1 MSVSRL
7 TQNDWNQSE
16 GELRELR
23 QRESGLLGASA
34 WIAVIAATV
43 LAVAT
48 AVECHEYATA
58 TFQNASWIPSLIYG
72 VVLWFWW
79 AAIGLALW
87 KIGCRWPK
95 LAVIS
100 LKAAIL
106 QALIAAGIAAAHLK
120 ILQMTLHAI
129 VLQWPYLSEIGYEQV
144 ARYGIERMSLEGLL
158 YMILWATGAAMRVQI
173 ARQQEALQLAELKQ
187 QLSSAHLRA
196 LQMQLKPH
204 FLFNTLNAIT
214 TLVEIGKQEE
224 AVQTLAHLNA
234 ILRSTLASDVPEK
247 VSLAQE
253 LAVIENYLA
262 IEQIRFADRLRV
274 EMRVDPGALDGLVPC
289 FLLQPMVENA
299 IRHGVSQ
306 LENEGVIRTSIER
319 KGDVLHVSVR
329 DNGSGLRSKSR
340 AEGHGIGLRNTED
353 RLAHFYPGK
362 YSFSSSGFEAGG
374 FEVSITIP
382 YERGSH
388 EVA

>member
-1 MSVSRL
+1 MSRTRL
-7 TQNDWNQSE
+7 EST
-16 GELRELR
+16 GRELR
-23 QRESGLLGASA
+23 KLRRRENGSIGVSV
-34 WIAVIAATV
+34 WIGGIVATV

-48 AVECHEYATA
+48 AVQCHEYATA
-58 TFQNASWIPSLIYG
+58 TFPRASWIPSLIYG

-87 KIGCRWPK
+87 MIAWHWPK

-100 LKAAIL
+100 FKAAIL
-106 QALIAAGIAAAHLK
+106 QVLIAAGTAAAHLK

-144 ARYGIERMSLEGLL
+144 ARFGIERMGLEGLL
-158 YMILWATGAAMRVQI
+158 YMILWAIAAAMRVQI
-173 ARQQEALQLAELKQ
+173 ARQHEALQLAELKQ

-214 TLVEIGKQEE
+214 TLVEMGKQEE

-253 LAVIENYLA
+253 LAVVENYLA

-289 FLLQPMVENA
+289 FLLQPIIENA

-306 LENEGVIRTSIER
+306 LEDSGVVRTAIER
-319 KGDVLHVSVR
+319 SNGQLHILVQ
-329 DNGSGLRSKSR
+329 DNGPGLKLPWKSKGHGVGLRS
-340 AEGHGIGLRNTED
+340 TED
-353 RLAHFYPGK
+353 RLAHFYPEH
-362 YSFSSSGFEAGG
+362 YQFSSGELETGG
-374 FEVSITIP
+374 FQVSIKIP
-382 YERGSH
+382 YEQALS
-388 EVA
+388 